1 MRYEREMDSE
11 IFDEDEVMDAVD
23 EMIEDEDMEEAA
35 KEFDFRT
42 IWKHLDEEMRMMIWD
57 RAREMV
63 LEEQFMEPEEEEEDE

>member
-63 LEEQFMEPEEEEEDE
+63 LEEQFMELEEEENDE

>member
-63 LEEQFMEPEEEEEDE
+63 LEEQFMELEEEEEDE

>member
-42 IWKHLDEEMRMMIWD
+42 IWKHLDEEIHMMIWD
-57 RAREMV
+57 RARQMV
-63 LEEQFMEPEEEEEDE
+63 LEEQFMELEEEEEDE

>member
-42 IWKHLDEEMRMMIWD
+42 IWKHLDEEMRMMLWD

-63 LEEQFMEPEEEEEDE
+63 LEEQFMELEEEEEDE